1 MFMVWITWFL
11 WLFYKKR
18 QKTILFG
25 EAPREN
31 YPEDFNLKAPLTIF
45 FTTLTEDAIFLTVIF
60 YSPTSWALFQ
70 YYSGN
75 ALRLLKTL
83 FSY

>member
-1 MFMVWITWFL
+1 MAGGSRLTDGTLFGNYSAAARCLWFEFL

-45 FTTLTEDAIFLTVIF
+45 
-60 YSPTSWALFQ
+60 
-70 YYSGN
+70 
-75 ALRLLKTL
+75 LRLSLKMQ
-83 FSY
+83 FF